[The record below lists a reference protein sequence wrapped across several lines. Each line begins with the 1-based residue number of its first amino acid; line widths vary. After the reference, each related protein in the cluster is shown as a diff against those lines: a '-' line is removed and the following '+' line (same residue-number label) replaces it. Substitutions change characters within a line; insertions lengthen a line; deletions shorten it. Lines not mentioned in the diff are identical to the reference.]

1 MAPHAKMATRAI
13 YKIWQLMPY
22 TKYGNSY
29 PIQNM
34 ATHAKMPHHG

>member
-1 MAPHAKMATRAI
+1 MATRAL

-22 TKYGNSY
+22 TKYGNSC